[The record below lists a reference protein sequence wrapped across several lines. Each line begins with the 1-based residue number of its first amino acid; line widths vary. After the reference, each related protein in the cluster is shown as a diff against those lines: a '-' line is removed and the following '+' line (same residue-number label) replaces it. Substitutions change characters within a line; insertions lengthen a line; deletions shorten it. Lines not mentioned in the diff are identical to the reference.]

1 VPGATGQWNLHTG
14 KVDPL
19 SGAVTDDT
27 VVTGFDIPVGLVR
40 WDSDG
45 FVLNQ
50 GSSVIAVDPSGAP
63 MWEKA
68 GVAVAGS
75 ASILSIIAPD
85 DSASETRWVIADRM
99 TGAATPLQVS
109 GSPGDA
115 WVTTSRD
122 TDLIAVVSASA
133 DTTRVLVT
141 GPELGAKRIVQVDL
155 KVRPIGFTAS
165 GEYLQFDQVGSN
177 DLVFVNWRTG
187 TTHTVPI
194 PDDTI
199 IIGSDLG

>member
-1 VPGATGQWNLHTG
+1 
-14 KVDPL
+14 
-19 SGAVTDDT
+19 
-27 VVTGFDIPVGLVR
+27 
-40 WDSDG
+40 
-45 FVLNQ
+45 
-50 GSSVIAVDPSGAP
+50 
-63 MWEKA
+63 
-68 GVAVAGS
+68 
-75 ASILSIIAPD
+75 
-85 DSASETRWVIADRM
+85 
-99 TGAATPLQVS
+99 
-109 GSPGDA
+109 
-115 WVTTSRD
+115 VTTSRD